1 MNISALSPSPTTHIS
16 FLRSQLRFVP
26 ERSGCYVLTTFARE
40 VLYVGL
46 ATNLRQRCGQH
57 LDSPAKRALSPRG
70 RAVLFHWLSCEEINK
85 VERTWLETHIRH
97 EGVLPPLNRANSP
110 VAI

>member
-1 MNISALSPSPTTHIS
+1 MNISVLAPPPTAQVS

-26 ERSGCYVLTTFARE
+26 VRSGCYVLTTFARE

-46 ATNLRQRCGQH
+46 ASNLRQRCGQH
-57 LDSPAKRALSPRG
+57 LDSPEKRGLSPRG
-70 RAVLFHWLSCEEINK
+70 RAVLFHWLECDEINK
-85 VERTWLETHIRH
+85 VERTWLEAHVRH

-110 VAI
+110 VSV